1 MTFVHHPS
9 QCRFSNDRSVVTT
22 YASLIENHS
31 EKLNVSEISFGLL
44 GHCRAQVFIQNVK
57 RVIMT
62 GIVAMASKVWIV
74 MISAMSG
81 ASPPIC
87 LARI

>member
-9 QCRFSNDRSVVTT
+9 QCRFRNDRSVVAT
-22 YASLIENHS
+22 YASLIANYS
-31 EKLNVSEISFGLL
+31 EKLNVAEISFGVL
-44 GHCRAQVFIQNVK
+44 GHCRAWVFFQNVN

-62 GIVAMASKVWIV
+62 GIVAMAIKVWIV
-74 MISAMSG
+74 MISAIKG

-87 LARI
+87 LARM